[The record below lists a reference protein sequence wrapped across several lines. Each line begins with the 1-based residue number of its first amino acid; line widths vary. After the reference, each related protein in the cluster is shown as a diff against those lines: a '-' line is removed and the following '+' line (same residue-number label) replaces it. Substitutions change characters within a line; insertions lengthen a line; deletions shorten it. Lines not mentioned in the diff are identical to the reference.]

1 MIRRGKASKAMRGVK
16 KVLVIDVGGT
26 NVKFLVTGH
35 KYARRFASGPKLTPQ
50 RMVDKVKEH
59 AADWKYDVITIGYP
73 GIVRRGR
80 VASEPRNLGPGWA
93 EFDFEAAFKRPVK
106 LINDAAMQAL
116 GSYRGGLMFFVGLG
130 TGLGSALIADGV
142 VVPME
147 LGHLSYRRGTYEGY
161 MGLRAFKL
169 LGKPK
174 WRRHVAQATRRLMAA
189 IHPDE
194 VVVGGGLAIELG
206 KLPEGCRAGDNAHA
220 FLGGTR
226 LWEEMNQTRRRGNRA
241 RGHLCRYRAE
251 AQRFNHQKKRRLEH
265 SRKENEYEQKS
276 YSIPHSNRPF

>member
-26 NVKFLVTGH
+26 NVKFLATGH
-35 KYARRFASGPKLTPQ
+35 RGARQFASGPKLNPQ
-50 RMVDKVKEH
+50 GMVDKVKEH
-59 AADWKYDVITIGYP
+59 TADWTYDVITIGYP
-73 GIVRRGR
+73 GIVRHGR
-80 VASEPRNLGPGWA
+80 VVSEPRNLGPGWA

-169 LGKPK
+169 LGRPR
-174 WRRHVAQATRRLMAA
+174 WRRHVAQATRRLIAA

-226 LWEEMNQTRRRGNRA
+226 LWEETKRRRRK
-241 RGHLCRYRAE
+241 RGQNIHRLCLRHAE
-251 AQRFNHQKKRRLEH
+251 AH
-265 SRKENEYEQKS
+265 
-276 YSIPHSNRPF
+276 